1 MSSLSSLFSPL
12 IIPPKQMGSLEI
24 LIFGESESTAKDHM
38 SDVIANRSEP

>member
-1 MSSLSSLFSPL
+1 MFQSSCMSVPYN
-12 IIPPKQMGSLEI
+12 PQQMGSPEI